1 MLFIGPTLLSGIGQ
15 HCKKYMNIFPK
26 VGYTKYIEIHEHIPE
41 SESAFIFALPVKTW
55 LDKIPEI
62 KSKIKNVACMTVCET
77 ETVHEDYGKLF
88 KLFDKIAVPS
98 EFCKKIFER
107 QFPETNFYV
116 IHAHIPDNRPYTFYH
131 IGNVY
136 DPRKNFNKILE
147 AFIRLNKPDARL
159 IVKATCKQPVKI
171 TVPNV
176 TVINDLVSDEV
187 MEEIHSKSDC
197 YVSFS
202 SSEGVG
208 MGAVEASLRNKPVI
222 ITDYGGA
229 TEYIE
234 TPYTIKCE
242 LHKLPVDD
250 FLYRKDMLW
259 GKPNMEQLME
269 FMEDAY
275 TKKIRYMDHPKTR
288 RLTSKE
294 NVLEEFVV
302 NIIGNQNNKSG
313 ENSTGSK

>member
-15 HCKKYMNIFPK
+15 HCIKYMNLFPT
-26 VGYTKYIEIHEHIPE
+26 VGYTKYIQIHEDIPE
-41 SESAFIFALPVKTW
+41 SDSAFIFALPIPYW

-62 KSKIKNVACMTVCET
+62 KRKIKNVTCMTVCET

-88 KLFDKIAVPS
+88 ELFDKIAVPS
-98 EFCKKIFER
+98 EYCKKIFKR
-107 QFPETNFYV
+107 QFPDTHFYV
-116 IHAHIPDNRPYTFYH
+116 IHAHIPDKRPYTFYH

-147 AFIRLNKPDARL
+147 AFLRLNKPDAKL
-159 IVKATCKQPVKI
+159 IVKATCNQPVKI
-171 TVPNV
+171 NIPNV
-176 TVINDLVSDEV
+176 TVINELVSDEI
-187 MEEIHSKSDC
+187 MEEIHTKSDC

-208 MGAVEASLRNKPVI
+208 MGAVEAAIRNKAVI

-229 TEYIE
+229 SEYIE

-242 LHKLPVDD
+242 LQKLPRDD
-250 FLYRKDMLW
+250 FLYKAGMQW

-275 TKKIRYMDHPKTR
+275 NKKIRYMDHSKTR
-288 RLTSKE
+288 MLTSKE
-294 NVLEEFVV
+294 NVLQEFVITV
-302 NIIGNQNNKSG
+302 IGKNNNQAS
-313 ENSTGSK
+313 ENSS

>member
-15 HCKKYMNIFPK
+15 HCIKYMNLFPS
-26 VGYTKYIEIHEHIPE
+26 VGYTKYIQIHEDIPE
-41 SESAFIFALPVKTW
+41 SDSAFIFALPIPYW

-62 KSKIKNVACMTVCET
+62 KRKIKNVTCMTVCET

-88 KLFDKIAVPS
+88 ELFDKIAVPS
-98 EFCKKIFER
+98 EYCKKIFKR
-107 QFPETNFYV
+107 QFPNTHFYV
-116 IHAHIPDNRPYTFYH
+116 IHAHIPDKRPYTFYH

-147 AFIRLNKPDARL
+147 AFLRLNKPDAKL
-159 IVKATCKQPVKI
+159 IVKATCNQPVKI
-171 TVPNV
+171 NIPNV
-176 TVINDLVSDEV
+176 TVINELVSDEI
-187 MEEIHSKSDC
+187 MEEIHTKSDC

-208 MGAVEASLRNKPVI
+208 MGAVEAAIRNKAVI

-229 TEYIE
+229 SEYIE

-242 LHKLPVDD
+242 LQELPRDD
-250 FLYRKDMLW
+250 FLYKAGMQW

-269 FMEDAY
+269 FMEDDY
-275 TKKIRYMDHPKTR
+275 NKKIRYMDHSKTQM
-288 RLTSKE
+288 LTSKE
-294 NVLEEFVV
+294 NVLQEFVV
-302 NIIGNQNNKSG
+302 NVIGKNNNQTS
-313 ENSTGSK
+313 ENSS

>member
-15 HCKKYMNIFPK
+15 HCIKYMNLFPE
-26 VGYTKYIEIHEHIPE
+26 VGYTKYIQIHEDIPE
-41 SESAFIFALPVKTW
+41 SDSAFIFALPIPYW

-62 KSKIKNVACMTVCET
+62 KRKIKNVTCMTVCET

-98 EFCKKIFER
+98 EYCKKIFKR
-107 QFPETNFYV
+107 QFPNTHFYV
-116 IHAHIPDNRPYTFYH
+116 IHAHIPDKRPYTFYH

-147 AFIRLNKPDARL
+147 AFLRLNKPDAKL
-159 IVKATCKQPVKI
+159 IVKATCNQPVKI
-171 TVPNV
+171 NIPNV
-176 TVINDLVSDEV
+176 TVINELVSDEI
-187 MEEIHSKSDC
+187 MEEIHTKSDC

-208 MGAVEASLRNKPVI
+208 MGAVEAAIRNKAVI

-229 TEYIE
+229 TEYIK

-242 LHKLPVDD
+242 LQKLPRDD
-250 FLYRKDMLW
+250 FLYKAGMQW

-275 TKKIRYMDHPKTR
+275 NKKIRYMDHSKTR
-288 RLTSKE
+288 MLTSKE
-294 NVLEEFVV
+294 NVLQEFVV
-302 NIIGNQNNKSG
+302 NVIVKNNNQAC
-313 ENSTGSK
+313 ENSS